1 MRITVFRCDWCGRRM
16 QKPSAEMVIISNH
29 RSHYDICDKCNKEI
43 IERVS
48 RTRKE
53 DEGVV

>member
-53 DEGVV
+53 NEGVV